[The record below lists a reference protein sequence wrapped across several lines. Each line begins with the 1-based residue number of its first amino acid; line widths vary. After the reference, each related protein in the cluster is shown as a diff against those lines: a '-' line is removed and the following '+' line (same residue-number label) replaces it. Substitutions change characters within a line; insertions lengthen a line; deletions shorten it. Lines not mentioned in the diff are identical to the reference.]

1 MLSTLLHTIPIPK
14 IGRPPAYVESPA
26 YEKPTAFGKHEA
38 DQLIKTAADDT
49 PQRFEEWVQ
58 RESQAF
64 EARYPG
70 LEGNEQAFTRYL
82 KQKHPESDR
91 MFYNRI
97 HSVSQANR
105 ETTHLVQN
113 IEQSL
118 GLSNPYQAAGNNNV
132 SLSDP
137 ITRSGRNQFY
147 AIAQSRR
154 ESSRIPNEDT
164 FSYSNRFGNQGTAT
178 RTQASAP
185 TMERSYSRPLLSSN
199 DGPVSIQMDAF
210 ALALLRRQAIEQQDV
225 SHLRELM
232 ARGMTQRQ
240 LLEGASNN
248 ERLLVMGLIRRR
260 S

>member
-1 MLSTLLHTIPIPK
+1 MLSTLLHSISIPK
-14 IGRPPAYVESPA
+14 IGRPPAYVEPPA
-26 YEKPTAFGKHEA
+26 YEKPTAFGKHDDDE
-38 DQLIKTAADDT
+38 LIKTAADDT
-49 PQRFEEWVQ
+49 QQRFEEWLQ
-58 RESQAF
+58 NESQAF

-82 KQKHPESDR
+82 KQRHPESER

-97 HSVSQANR
+97 HSVSLANR

-118 GLSNPYQAAGNNNV
+118 GLSNPYQAAGNGR
-132 SLSDP
+132 LSQSYP
-137 ITRSGRNQFY
+137 ITRSGRNQFSV
-147 AIAQSRR
+147 IAQARR
-154 ESSRIPNEDT
+154 ESRRIPAEDT
-164 FSYSNRFGNQGTAT
+164 FSYSSRFGNQGMAT
-178 RTQASAP
+178 HTQASAA
-185 TMERSYSRPLLSSN
+185 TMERTYSRPLLSSN

-210 ALALLRRQAIEQQDV
+210 TLGLIRRQAIEQQDA

-248 ERLLVMGLIRRR
+248 ERLQVMGLVRRQ